1 MEKGGIYMSIWGILA
16 ILYAAAV
23 VVIAVVKPEKIW
35 NMKKIEVFKKVL
47 GDRGTEIFFYVW
59 ALMFL
64 FLGVWLIARSL

>member
-1 MEKGGIYMSIWGILA
+1 MEKGGIHMSIWGILA

-35 NMKKIEVFKKVL
+35 NMKKIQLFKKVL